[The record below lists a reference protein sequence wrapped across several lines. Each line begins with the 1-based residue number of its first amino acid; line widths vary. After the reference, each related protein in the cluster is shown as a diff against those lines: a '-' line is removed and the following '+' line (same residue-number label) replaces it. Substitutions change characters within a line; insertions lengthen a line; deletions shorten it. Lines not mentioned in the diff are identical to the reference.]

1 METNNFFEA
10 FNESS
15 RLEEAG
21 VVGTMAKN
29 AVNNVGNKI
38 ANSKLGQKVKNS
50 KVGQAVANAKDQINQ
65 QNANDANNFAE
76 TYKALK
82 GEDGKSGIL
91 GELQAIANES
101 ANFEDIDDLMK
112 KINAIQSLDNGVKKQ
127 INQMLNQQKAA
138 LQQKE
143 QPADNQQNNAE
154 KPAEN
159 TQDAAKETA
168 TDTNNP
174 QQQTEQKG
182 NAANVPEGNRNAIKV
197 KLQGIAKELGQ
208 SEDDIIAYIK
218 TL

>member
-1 METNNFFEA
+1 METNFLEA
-10 FNESS
+10 FDNANKLQEGPINAFKTAVANHQVNKQNKANA
-15 RLEEAG
+15 EKQNAAN
-21 VVGTMAKN
+21 VNADVANKN
-29 AVNNVGNKI
+29 GYQQIIADLQKI
-38 ANSKLGQKVKNS
+38 ANEQVQFDKNS
-50 KVGQAVANAKDQINQ
+50 I
-65 QNANDANNFAE
+65 
-76 TYKALK
+76 
-82 GEDGKSGIL
+82 DGFI
-91 GELQAIANES
+91 
-101 ANFEDIDDLMK
+101 K
-112 KINAIQSLDNGVKKQ
+112 KINNLKSLDDKSKKQ

-159 TQDAAKETA
+159 GSTNENDAAGTTTEQ
-168 TDTNNP
+168 P

>member
-21 VVGTMAKN
+21 VVGTMAKT
-29 AVNNVGNKI
+29 AVNKVGNKI
-38 ANSKLGQKVKNS
+38 ANSKLGQKVKNG
-50 KVGQAVANAKDQINQ
+50 KVGQAVANAKDQVNQ

-101 ANFEDIDDLMK
+101 ANFKDIDVLMK

-159 TQDAAKETA
+159 VTANGEAAPAAEQPA
-168 TDTNNP
+168 QP
-174 QQQTEQKG
+174 EQKG
-182 NAANVPEGNRNAIKV
+182 NAANIQKGDVDNINLELDN
-197 KLQGIAKELGQ
+197 LAKTLGK
-208 SEDDIIAYIK
+208 SKDDIIAYIK